1 LIKHSLRREA
11 KPTSKFCIYAR
22 KATMQ
27 IQRTIQTLDTPHL
40 VIDLPAS
47 FVHQRVEI
55 LIMTLDE
62 SEPKTAKKRRTPPPQ
77 FAGQVKELGDV
88 MSSASVL

>member
-1 LIKHSLRREA
+1 
-11 KPTSKFCIYAR
+11 
-22 KATMQ
+22 MQ

-47 FVHQRVEI
+47 FAHQKVEI
-55 LIMTLDE
+55 LVMTIDDADTK
-62 SEPKTAKKRRTPPPQ
+62 PGKKRRTPPSQ

-88 MSSASVL
+88 MSTVSAADWGQIE

>member
-1 LIKHSLRREA
+1 
-11 KPTSKFCIYAR
+11 
-22 KATMQ
+22 MQ

-47 FVHQRVEI
+47 FAHQKVEI
-55 LIMTLDE
+55 LVMTIDDE
-62 SEPKTAKKRRTPPPQ
+62 TEPKPGKKRRTPPPQ

-88 MSSASVL
+88 MSTVSAADWGQTE